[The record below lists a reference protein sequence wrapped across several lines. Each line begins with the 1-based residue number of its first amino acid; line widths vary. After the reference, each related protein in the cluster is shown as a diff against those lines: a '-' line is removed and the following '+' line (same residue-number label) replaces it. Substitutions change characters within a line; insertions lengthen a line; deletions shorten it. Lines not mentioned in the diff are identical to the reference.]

1 MASIKTKFSVGIF
14 VLLGLFIAFIAVIWL
29 GMSHFFEQG
38 RLYSA
43 YFDDSVQGLAQ
54 DSPVKYRGVTIG
66 RVADILV
73 APDAKLIEIV
83 LKIES
88 DMKPDKNI
96 VAQLKSVGITGI
108 MFVELDIK
116 RVGEPD
122 LSPRLN
128 FPPRYTVIDT
138 KPSEIRSL
146 IDNINDIIKQLQN
159 MDLGGISDRFKKTLG
174 SINIALSDAKIGNIS
189 SDIRASIDRWN
200 AAMDS
205 IENAGN
211 TFKTFTLNTD
221 KTVSNLNGTLEKVDK
236 IVADNQDGIAKIIQN
251 FNQTVNNA
259 DNLVRKGT
267 ILVEKTDYNFS
278 SLQKQLL
285 ATMQSI
291 EKTSDT
297 LNRSIELISDQPSVL
312 LFGNPPSEKEADME

>member
-1 MASIKTKFSVGIF
+1 
-14 VLLGLFIAFIAVIWL
+14 
-29 GMSHFFEQG
+29 
-38 RLYSA
+38 
-43 YFDDSVQGLAQ
+43 
-54 DSPVKYRGVTIG
+54 
-66 RVADILV
+66 
-73 APDAKLIEIV
+73 
-83 LKIES
+83 
-88 DMKPDKNI
+88 
-96 VAQLKSVGITGI
+96 
-108 MFVELDIK
+108 
-116 RVGEPD
+116 
-122 LSPRLN
+122 
-128 FPPRYTVIDT
+128 
-138 KPSEIRSL
+138 
-146 IDNINDIIKQLQN
+146 
-159 MDLGGISDRFKKTLG
+159 
-174 SINIALSDAKIGNIS
+174 
-189 SDIRASIDRWN
+189 
-200 AAMDS
+200 MDS

-221 KTVSNLNGTLEKVDK
+221 KTVSNLNGTLAKVDK